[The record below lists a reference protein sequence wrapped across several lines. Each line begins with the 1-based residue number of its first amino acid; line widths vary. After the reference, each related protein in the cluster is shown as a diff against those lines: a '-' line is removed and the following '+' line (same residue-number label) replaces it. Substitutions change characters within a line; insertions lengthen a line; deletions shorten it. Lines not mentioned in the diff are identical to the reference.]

1 MKHLFIT
8 LLLISAIFSQ
18 ETIAVLTFDGKNI
31 SSDEAYILSDR
42 LATEIYKLG
51 TYTVIERS
59 RIDEVLKEQG
69 FQQTGCTTNECAVEV
84 GKLLGVK
91 KMITGSIGRIGS
103 LYTISARIIS
113 AESGEIEKQVSKDLR
128 GSLETMLIETM
139 AEVAAELTGT
149 GYTRKPAV
157 SLTGTVFFFSASG
170 EKNEA

>member
-1 MKHLFIT
+1 MKHSFIA

-59 RIDEVLKEQG
+59 RIDEVIKEQG

-84 GKLLGVK
+84 GRLLGVK
-91 KMITGSIGRIGS
+91 
-103 LYTISARIIS
+103 
-113 AESGEIEKQVSKDLR
+113 
-128 GSLETMLIETM
+128 
-139 AEVAAELTGT
+139 
-149 GYTRKPAV
+149 
-157 SLTGTVFFFSASG
+157 
-170 EKNEA
+170 